1 MFGTTIPCNYSLG
14 GYVPPEKIGAFVAL
28 LETHRT
34 DLILAWSDSKDPA
47 GIDDMLAADYTK
59 ILEPALLA
67 RRNGHG
73 FLEAAEVYSGFMGAM
88 N

>member
-1 MFGTTIPCNYSLG
+1 
-14 GYVPPEKIGAFVAL
+14 
-28 LETHRT
+28 
-34 DLILAWSDSKDPA
+34 
-47 GIDDMLAADYTK
+47 MLAADYTK

-67 RRNGHG
+67 RRNGYG